1 MLDIKR
7 VLKAAP
13 TKMRSRE
20 PLQQLWTPWGERI
33 DHEWLSARAGNKAF
47 NPAEEGERTLDE
59 GRTPIL
65 GEHPRPTMV
74 RDNCTMLNGWWDY
87 AIASIPED
95 ETAPK
100 WRKTAAMLTRDEA
113 VRAVKE
119 LSLIHI

>member
-1 MLDIKR
+1 MNGCPRAPATRRSIPPRKR
-7 VLKAAP
+7 
-13 TKMRSRE
+13 
-20 PLQQLWTPWGERI
+20 
-33 DHEWLSARAGNKAF
+33 
-47 NPAEEGERTLDE
+47 ERTLDE

-100 WRKTAAMLTRDEA
+100 WRAKR
-113 VRAVKE
+113 RRC
-119 LSLIHI
+119 

>member
-1 MLDIKR
+1 
-7 VLKAAP
+7 
-13 TKMRSRE
+13 MRSRE

-87 AIASIPED
+87 AIAPF
-95 ETAPK
+95 
-100 WRKTAAMLTRDEA
+100 RKTKPRRNGAKR
-113 VRAVKE
+113 RRC
-119 LSLIHI
+119 

>member
-74 RDNCTMLNGWWDY
+74 RDNCTMLNGWW
-87 AIASIPED
+87 ITRSRPF
-95 ETAPK
+95 
-100 WRKTAAMLTRDEA
+100 RKMRPRRNGAKR
-113 VRAVKE
+113 RRC
-119 LSLIHI
+119 